1 MKNNIENKIKKEF
14 KNREIKPSNNAW
26 EVLNAQLEVTTT
38 KKENKKL
45 KFLAYAAVFIGLL
58 FGLIAFING
67 NKTTV
72 DKPVVVDRDNK
83 IETPNNNNQI
93 TNKSQNSTKKVI
105 ETKNEIVATKE
116 PVKVKNI
123 KKQIKNSKKKVIFNV
138 QKNSQVASNDI
149 IKEEKQEIISK
160 QNIFKNSQKQITKTE
175 LSNINSNANNES
187 NNKPKTVKK
196 KLFSSDEDIDLL
208 LATALKS
215 DTNKTIKNIKIQ
227 TAYLQ
232 YSVESEINTP
242 IGNKILKTLK
252 AGVDTV
258 EEYITSNN

>member
-1 MKNNIENKIKKEF
+1 MDNNIENKIKKEF
-14 KNREIKPSNNAW
+14 QDREIKPSKSAW
-26 EVLNAQLEVTTT
+26 EVLNAQLEVTST

-58 FGLIAFING
+58 FGLLIFLNG
-67 NKTTV
+67 NKV
-72 DKPVVVDRDNK
+72 INNKPVIVDVNEDVMIEIPTDRNQTIDESQK
-83 IETPNNNNQI
+83 ID
-93 TNKSQNSTKKVI
+93 TKII
-105 ETKNEIVATKE
+105 EKKNEVVAIQKF
-116 PVKVKNI
+116 KKAKKI
-123 KKQIKNSKKKVIFNV
+123 DKQIRSPKKKVIPRV
-138 QKNSQVASNDI
+138 QHNIKVANNDI
-149 IKEEKQEIISK
+149 KSEEIRKINEKDNISD
-160 QNIFKNSQKQITKTE
+160 QTQITKVE
-175 LSNINSNANNES
+175 LANINSNVINET
-187 NNKPKTVKK
+187 NNKSKKVKK

-208 LATALKS
+208 LANALKS
-215 DTNKTIKNIKIQ
+215 DTNKTIKEIKIQ